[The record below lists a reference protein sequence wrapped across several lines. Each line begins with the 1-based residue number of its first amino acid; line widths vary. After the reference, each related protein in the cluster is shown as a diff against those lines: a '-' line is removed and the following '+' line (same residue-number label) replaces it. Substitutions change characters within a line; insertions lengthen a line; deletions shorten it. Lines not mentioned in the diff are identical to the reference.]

1 MKNIIFIL
9 LFLFTLGACSDYL
22 DTRAYDFVSPE
33 EFYQTEKD
41 AQMALAGVYSALAT
55 EDVYGNRYSCMISNV
70 DDLSFYV
77 RPAAS
82 TVSHVYGNDHNTSN
96 TDIYNAWTAI
106 YKGIESANIL
116 MERMENSNIDEAAKS
131 RIVGEA
137 KFLRAYLHFLAVQT
151 WKDVPLRKESFK
163 DVSKSALPSTPQAEA
178 LDWIISE
185 MEETLTMVD
194 DNEYDLSPSRV
205 KKSVVQ
211 GVLARVS
218 LSRAGYPT
226 NGGKPYYEKAAQYAQ
241 AVKDG
246 GKHSL
251 NPDVYEMWKCMASDR
266 YDTQYNESMWEVEFI
281 GARELDGNW
290 TNGRIGNVIG
300 NIQKNGST
308 EGLGYSYWFYGGSLR
323 LWDLFDSNDKR
334 RDLTMAPYQIDA
346 KDAYIYWKDNQ
357 IVQRA
362 CGKYRREWETLMPR
376 HKNYTQENYPIIRY
390 ADVLLMLAEAEN
402 EANLSPTAL
411 AYQAVNTVRE
421 RAGVEPL
428 SGLSYEEFKQE
439 IRDERGRELTFESLR
454 RYDLVRW
461 GIYTDAIQALG
472 ENTYDSRW
480 PGGSNYSTARA
491 FAERTQKK
499 HEYLPIPLKELA
511 INTELKQNPLW

>member
-185 MEETLTMVD
+185 MEETLAMVD

-251 NPDVYEMWKCMASDR
+251 NPDVYEMWKCIASDR

-362 CGKYRREWETLMPR
+362 CGKYRREWETLMPK

-461 GIYTDAIQALG
+461 GIYTEAIQALG

>member
-1 MKNIIFIL
+1 MKNIIYVL

-33 EFYQTEKD
+33 EFYQTEND

-77 RPAAS
+77 RPATQ

-116 MERMENSNIDEAAKS
+116 LERMEKSDIDETVKN

-163 DVSKSALPSTPQAEA
+163 DVSKSALPATPQPEA

-185 MEETLTMVD
+185 MEESLTMVD
-194 DNEYDLSPSRV
+194 DKEYDLSPSRV

-226 NGGKPYYEKAAQYAQ
+226 NGGKPYYEKTAQYAR
-241 AVKDG
+241 AVKES
-246 GKHSL
+246 GKHNL
-251 NPDVYEMWKCMASDR
+251 NPDVYEMWKRMASDR
-266 YDTQYNESMWEVEFI
+266 YDTEYNESMWEVEFI

-308 EGLGYSYWFYGGSLR
+308 EGLGYSYWFYGGSLK
-323 LWDLFDSNDKR
+323 LWDLFDSNDMR

-362 CGKYRREWETLMPR
+362 CGKYRREWETLTPR
-376 HKNYTQENYPIIRY
+376 HKNYTQENYPVLRY

-402 EANLSPTAL
+402 EMNQSPTIL
-411 AYQAVNTVRE
+411 AYEAINTVRE
-421 RAGVEPL
+421 RAGIEPL
-428 SGLSYEEFKQE
+428 SGLSYEEFRQE
-439 IRDERGRELTFESLR
+439 VRDERGRELTFESLR

-461 GIYTDAIQALG
+461 GIYTEAIQALG
-472 ENTYDSRW
+472 ESTYDGRW

>member
-77 RPAAS
+77 RPAAN

-116 MERMENSNIDEAAKS
+116 MERMENSDIDEVTKN

-137 KFLRAYLHFLAVQT
+137 KFLRAYFHFLAVQT
-151 WKDVPLRKESFK
+151 WKEVPLRKESFK

-185 MEETLTMVD
+185 MEEALTMVD

-205 KKSVVQ
+205 KKSVVE

-226 NGGKPYYEKAAQYAQ
+226 NGGKPYYEKAAKYAR

-246 GKHSL
+246 GKHGL

-266 YDTQYNESMWEVEFI
+266 YDTQHNESMWEVEFI

-308 EGLGYSYWFYGGSLR
+308 EGLGYSYWFYGGSLK
-323 LWDLFDSNDKR
+323 LWDLFDSNDMR

-362 CGKYRREWETLMPR
+362 CGKYRREWETLTPR
-376 HKNYTQENYPIIRY
+376 HKNYTQENYPILRY

-402 EANLSPTAL
+402 EVNQSPTIL
-411 AYQAVNTVRE
+411 AYEAINTVRE
-421 RAGVEPL
+421 RAGIEPL
-428 SGLSYEEFKQE
+428 SGLSYEEFRQE

-461 GIYTDAIQALG
+461 GIYTEAIQALG
-472 ENTYDSRW
+472 ESTYDGRW